1 MEELKQSRVEQIA
14 AARVEAIESFLSS
27 EELRSYI
34 MDQMVAMQLRWEERV
49 AMFNP
54 SVEINFDTSG
64 EPPSPGP
71 TTDAAREP
79 EPEPATTDAPSTES

>member
-1 MEELKQSRVEQIA
+1 
-14 AARVEAIESFLSS
+14 
-27 EELRSYI
+27 

-64 EPPSPGP
+64 KPPTSSP
-71 TTDAAREP
+71 TTDAAPEP